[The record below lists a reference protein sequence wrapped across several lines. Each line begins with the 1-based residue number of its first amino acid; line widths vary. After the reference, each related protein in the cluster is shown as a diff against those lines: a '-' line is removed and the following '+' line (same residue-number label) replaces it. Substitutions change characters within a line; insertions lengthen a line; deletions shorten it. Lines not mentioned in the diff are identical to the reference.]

1 MGRDEE
7 DRSPLGKNLV
17 TEQMLIR
24 DRKKKKSSEGI
35 CGIRKVFGELCGCG
49 NYFSG

>member
-24 DRKKKKSSEGI
+24 DRKKSSEGI